1 VTGWKRSI
9 DIYLIAAG
17 ACSFRAMHVNAR
29 IYRAVFCTACTSAL
43 SCRFPAQLIVR
54 PIAQSHTEAALRTQ
68 WPRRVLS
75 PPSRSLASCRISAG
89 IPTSRPWQR
98 LGDLLR
104 ATCARS
110 TPHCSGYPACENGL
124 GVPPLVRFTLTI
136 PYQAQLAVGGTF
148 CLPVVRIPGDPS
160 HSYKQLCKSLDLQ
173 ARTV

>member
-1 VTGWKRSI
+1 MLGSTLQPFTQLAHQRSVADFQPSSSSGTMHNPEDAMAATG
-9 DIYLIAAG
+9 A
-17 ACSFRAMHVNAR
+17 
-29 IYRAVFCTACTSAL
+29 
-43 SCRFPAQLIVR
+43 
-54 PIAQSHTEAALRTQ
+54 
-68 WPRRVLS
+68 
-75 PPSRSLASCRISAG
+75 LASFSFSRVMQNIG
-89 IPTSRPWQR
+89 GDRPWQR

-110 TPHCSGYPACENGL
+110 TPHCSGYYPACENGL

-160 HSYKQLCKSLDLQ
+160 HSYKQLGENLDLQ